1 MSARNASPPRAGS
14 RRWRWPVALS
24 ILPGALSVCLGLGCS
39 ASAPSP
45 SPTSPTAAASPSQC
59 APYNVTNRRGKHHPS
74 VEVAWT
80 HPLAASTSCTTAWL
94 SLGRMAPR
102 ERRSWTVRRRRIPKK
117 PLRCRVGAPTTAT
130 ASSPSAAAITSRQ
143 WSCRRFRSLPPIT
156 RRTEPARRQHSHPG
170 SLKFGSGGFV
180 RRADGST
187 TCISKDGELPP
198 KEGYPSLVG
207 LTDIWLNYSK
217 QTDGSYKTDQS
228 TAGSGNTVNLVDSLA
243 TGIELAGS
251 LSG

>member
-45 SPTSPTAAASPSQC
+45 SPTSPAAAASPSQC

-74 VEVAWT
+74 VEVAWDA
-80 HPLAASTSCTTAWL
+80 PASCVNVVHYSVVELGPNGTAGTTVV
-94 SLGRMAPR
+94 
-102 ERRSWTVRRRRIPKK
+102 TVP
-117 PLRCRVGAPTTAT
+117 AT
-130 ASSPSAAAITSRQ
+130 AHTEETIAVPSWCTYYRYGVVAVSGGHHQSAVV
-143 WSCRRFRSLPPIT
+143 LPPGSGLYLLY

-180 RRADGST
+180 RRADG
-187 TCISKDGELPP
+187 
-198 KEGYPSLVG
+198 
-207 LTDIWLNYSK
+207 
-217 QTDGSYKTDQS
+217 
-228 TAGSGNTVNLVDSLA
+228 
-243 TGIELAGS
+243 
-251 LSG
+251 